1 MATMHQVG
9 HKLFARCCL
18 FCGRWSAAAC
28 DFITLTPRIRGSL
41 LCPYVVSWT
50 NLKFLLCLGRV
61 LKFKCA
67 CAPCHHATCVVAIC
81 AVSLNTYTSIYA
93 RRYLN
98 LFGVSRPIPYHT
110 IPYHT
115 IPYHVYAVFIGSAA
129 GTSVLLLL
137 FAFCLWLGE
146 CYKLYGWGIKCIFIG
161 L

>member
-1 MATMHQVG
+1 MHQVG

-115 IPYHVYAVFIGSAA
+115 IPCVCGIYRLCGGDLCTFTFVC
-129 GTSVLLLL
+129 LLPLARRML
-137 FAFCLWLGE
+137 
-146 CYKLYGWGIKCIFIG
+146 
-161 L
+161 